1 MLSSKKRPI
10 ITIEPST
17 GAEDL
22 EQVPQIK
29 AELRR
34 IREDFDFVSSRITWE
49 QVANRVK
56 EYQGLDLLK
65 EV

>member
-1 MLSSKKRPI
+1 MLSSKKRSI

-49 QVANRVK
+49 QVADRVK
-56 EYQGLDLLK
+56 EYQRLDLLK